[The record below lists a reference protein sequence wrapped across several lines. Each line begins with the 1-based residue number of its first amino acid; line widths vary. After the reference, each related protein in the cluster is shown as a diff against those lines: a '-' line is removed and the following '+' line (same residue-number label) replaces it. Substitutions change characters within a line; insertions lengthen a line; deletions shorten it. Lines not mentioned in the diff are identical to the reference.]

1 VDLLPG
7 EASDGRAAVGASGA
21 PRARIAAA
29 DDDEAAAGGG
39 GNVWGDGEGGR
50 EREERSG
57 SSIEE
62 NGSETNPQVILSP
75 HDYFCGFPV
84 VPLDQ
89 RPRAGTITPNHFRA
103 LGKTAPS
110 RHVLLLLFLEAG
122 INRVHE

>member
-1 VDLLPG
+1 MCG
-7 EASDGRAAVGASGA
+7 ETGQ
-21 PRARIAAA
+21 
-29 DDDEAAAGGG
+29 
-39 GNVWGDGEGGR
+39 
-50 EREERSG
+50 ERSG

-89 RPRAGTITPNHFRA
+89 RPRAAVTAGTITPNHFRA

-110 RHVLLLLFLEAG
+110 RHVLLLFLEAG